1 MATARHAP
9 PAQQGA
15 LERWARFSHRHRWQV
30 VGAWVVVLVGLFAAN
45 FLFGGTYVSEF
56 KVPGAE
62 SQKALDLLKAHFPAR
77 SGDTA
82 DLVFEAPA
90 GMATASARQRVQ
102 AVIDQIAKI
111 DGVVA
116 VQSPFD
122 DPRFVSKDGTIA
134 RSEVDWATSA
144 GDIKSSS
151 LDQFLTIVDR
161 ANGDGLK
168 VEAGGHVVWENEQP
182 AFGSEVYGLLAAV
195 FILLIAFGSVI
206 AMGLPMGAAIF
217 GLGAGFSAIGL
228 GANLASFPAFSPQF
242 AAMIGIGVGIDYS
255 LLIVTRFREGLH
267 AGKSVE
273 EAVVLAVTTSGRA
286 VIFAGLVVA
295 VAFLGL
301 FLMGL
306 PFVAALGTA
315 GAIMVLFAVLVGL
328 TLTPAALSLA
338 GRRIDSL
345 RLPFL
350 HSTEGVDPK
359 STWYRFSEA
368 IQRHPLPYFLGTAAL
383 LLVLAAPALSMNLGF
398 TDAGNNPERQHSRRA
413 YDLLTTGFGP
423 GFNGKLIVV
432 ADISKGGGDRLD
444 SLREALAAA
453 DNVAEVAPA
462 VKSPSGDTALI
473 TVIPKTKPQDVA
485 TNRLVHKL
493 REEVI
498 PPAIAGSGGRVY
510 VTGGLAGFL
519 DARDRITSRMPLLF
533 AGVIGLSFLLLTLV
547 FRSVVVAAK
556 AAIMNLLSIGASY
569 GVLVA
574 IFQWGW
580 FSDIIGIEKGPI
592 ETFIPMMMF
601 AILFGLSMDY
611 EVFLISRVREEY
623 LRTRDNATAV
633 SHGLAAT
640 ARVITAAAAI
650 MVAVFVA
657 FVFGDDRV
665 IKEFGTGLA
674 TAIFV
679 DATIVRL
686 VLVPSAM
693 ELLGDRNW
701 WLPGWLDRIMPRV
714 SFEGPP
720 EEAAVIST
728 AAGGGGGGR

>member
-1 MATARHAP
+1 
-9 PAQQGA
+9 
-15 LERWARFSHRHRWQV
+15 V

-56 KVPGAE
+56 KVPGTE
-62 SQKALDLLKAHFPAR
+62 SQTAQDLLKAHFRAR

-90 GMATASARQRVQ
+90 GVTSASARPRVQ

-144 GDIKSSS
+144 SDIKSSS
-151 LDQFLTIVDR
+151 LGQFLTIVDR

-168 VEAGGHVVWENEQP
+168 VEAGGHVVAENEQP

-206 AMGLPMGAAIF
+206 AMGLPLGAAIF
-217 GLGAGFSAIGL
+217 GLGAAFSMIGL
-228 GANLASFPAFSPQF
+228 GTNFATFPAFSPQF
-242 AAMIGIGVGIDYS
+242 VAMIGIGVGIDYS

-267 AGKSVE
+267 SGKNVE
-273 EAVVLAVTTSGRA
+273 ESVVLAVTTSGRA

-306 PFVAALGTA
+306 PFIAALGTA
-315 GAIMVLFAVLVGL
+315 GAIVVVFAVLVGL

-338 GRRIDSL
+338 GRHVDSL
-345 RLPFL
+345 RLPLL

-383 LLVLAAPALSMNLGF
+383 LLVLAAPMLSMRLGF
-398 TDAGNNPERQHSRRA
+398 NDAGNNPPEKHSRRA
-413 YDLLTTGFGP
+413 YDLLTRGFGA
-423 GFNGKLIVV
+423 GFNGKLILA
-432 ADISKGGGDRLD
+432 ADISKGGADRLEG
-444 SLREALAAA
+444 LRSSIAAA
-453 DNVAEVAPA
+453 ENVAEVSPI
-462 VKSPSGDTALI
+462 VKNAAGDTALI
-473 TVIPKTKPQDVA
+473 IVVPRTKPQDAA
-485 TNRLVHKL
+485 TDRLVHHL
-493 REEVI
+493 RDDLI
-498 PPAIAGSGGRVY
+498 PPAMAGSDGRVY
-510 VTGGLAGFL
+510 VAGGLAGFL

-580 FSDIIGIEKGPI
+580 FSNIIGIEKGPI

-650 MVAVFVA
+650 MVAVFLA
-657 FVFGDDRV
+657 FVFGEDRV
-665 IKEFGTGLA
+665 IKEFGVGLA

-686 VLVPSAM
+686 VLVPSTM

-714 SFEGPP
+714 SFEGTP
-720 EEAAVIST
+720 EEPEVTIGT
-728 AAGGGGGGR
+728 AAGGGGR